1 MKNEII
7 VNKII
12 TLLNDIDIDG
22 ETMEYILNKVGISDQ
37 ILKQLLMK
45 TSDLNLKNLLEE
57 KTSFIKLEV
66 AKKVWDDFCNNETL
80 IYGIDDFPKYF
91 EDKF

>member
-7 VNKII
+7 VNEII

-22 ETMEYILNKVGISDQ
+22 ETMEYILNKVGMSDQ
-37 ILKQLLMK
+37 VLKQLLMK

-57 KTSFIKLEV
+57 KSSFIKLEV

-80 IYGIDDFPKYF
+80 IYGIDDFQKYF
-91 EDKF
+91 KDKF

>member
-7 VNKII
+7 VNEII

-22 ETMEYILNKVGISDQ
+22 ETMEYILNKVGMSDQ

-57 KTSFIKLEV
+57 KSSFIKLEV

-80 IYGIDDFPKYF
+80 IYSIDDFQKYF
-91 EDKF
+91 KDKF

>member
-7 VNKII
+7 VNEII

-22 ETMEYILNKVGISDQ
+22 ETMEYILNKVGMSDQ
-37 ILKQLLMK
+37 VLKQLLMK

-57 KTSFIKLEV
+57 KSSFIKLEV

-80 IYGIDDFPKYF
+80 I
-91 EDKF
+91 